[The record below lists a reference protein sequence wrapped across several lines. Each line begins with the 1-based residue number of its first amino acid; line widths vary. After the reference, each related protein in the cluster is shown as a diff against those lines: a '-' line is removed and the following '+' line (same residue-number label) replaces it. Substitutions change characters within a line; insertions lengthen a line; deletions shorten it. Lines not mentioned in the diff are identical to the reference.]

1 MVTGSSP
8 GNTNDITDT
17 SDDGNDTDGNTTD
30 DPTVVYTS
38 LAPAIEVTKTAT
50 VADNGDGVNGAGD
63 TINYLISVVNTGNV
77 TITSLNLVD
86 TITDGNGTSLTLTSG
101 PSFVSNS
108 NSSSQGSI
116 ISNETAIYS
125 ASYMISSSA
134 ALTSQIQNTVTVT
147 GSSPGDLNDVS
158 DVSDNGNDS
167 DGNTTNDPTLVLIA
181 ALKSI
186 EVTKTATVADNGDGV
201 NGVGDTINYVI
212 TIKNTW

>member
-86 TITDGNGTSLTLTSG
+86 TITDGNEPL
-101 PSFVSNS
+101 
-108 NSSSQGSI
+108 
-116 ISNETAIYS
+116 
-125 ASYMISSSA
+125 
-134 ALTSQIQNTVTVT
+134 
-147 GSSPGDLNDVS
+147 
-158 DVSDNGNDS
+158 
-167 DGNTTNDPTLVLIA
+167 
-181 ALKSI
+181 
-186 EVTKTATVADNGDGV
+186 
-201 NGVGDTINYVI
+201 
-212 TIKNTW
+212 